1 MEEYKM
7 DLSDL
12 FEILPDI
19 ILYVATGY
27 LFILFFSFISLRK
40 KMEDINGIFCS
51 SLAIGFII
59 KAILCAIV
67 KIRFSYYI
75 NIVGLLVFSI
85 ILGAAF
91 GYFINSKLCNRILKK
106 LHVNRSVN
114 ESIWHD
120 IMDIDKKTMWIRAV
134 SREREQVIVGI
145 LVMVEEF
152 ERFPQL
158 LLQQYQVFDLEGDLI
173 EDYTANANQQIL
185 IKTEDFESID
195 IVYDLK
201 SSQYE
206 KVEFGGKDDA

>member
-1 MEEYKM
+1 M

-27 LFILFFSFISLRK
+27 LFILIFSFISLRK

-51 SLAIGFII
+51 SLAIGFVL
-59 KAILCAIV
+59 KAILCTIV
-67 KIRFSYYI
+67 KIRFSYYV
-75 NIVGLLVFSI
+75 NIVGLLAFSI
-85 ILGAAF
+85 ILGVAL

-114 ESIWHD
+114 QNIWHD